1 MQSRI
6 PIFRRSRPLLG
17 RHPVVLRRPS
27 TVSIAMACKNAAGQ
41 TFGGTARGGDRGEP
55 VRHSDQ
61 AMAATSPTATA

>member
-1 MQSRI
+1 
-6 PIFRRSRPLLG
+6 
-17 RHPVVLRRPS
+17 
-27 TVSIAMACKNAAGQ
+27 MACKNAAGQ